1 MPVRIAFT
9 ACSKFNFDSEQRV
22 WLEIEEHRP
31 QHLMLLGDQIYMD
44 FRGDGGESAGDFIG
58 YELGEPGQASVS
70 LAEFEFQMRLRYRQ
84 QFSVASFRALV
95 HAIGARGGSVE
106 MVWDDHDFGFNNAL
120 GLSGGPSDDEFAE
133 YLMPADKK
141 LASRRLFEEFRWN
154 VGRLRV
160 DPAAQYE
167 VLPGQLAALADP
179 YRGVQWHVPLAFADV
194 FLLDTRSFRQ
204 SPPRK
209 KQGPDSS
216 ILGNAQWDWLRN
228 ALLASDKR
236 LAIVAAGSPL
246 SSPGLASD
254 QSWKQRKR
262 RPYRE
267 HGLLLELAA
276 QLQAQ
281 GKQLLFIGGD
291 RHTVDKIEDEPA
303 LPEFVCAGAA
313 APKGLFLNSNGRHFC
328 LVDVHE
334 PGRAAVRLFTRGEE
348 KEAWPEGTELRF
360 PSAETATAAQGL
372 VHSLGEGQG
381 KAHVHAQAHAQSPTA
396 PLLFSDLFLITDREF
411 DDEEPTDDPDTR
423 LHCFH
428 FSGDRMQGKASR
440 LKNWKPLDSDA
451 FWTAVRTSLVRLQQL
466 NPDNPSHIG
475 VFVPGNRESNDT
487 AIAQYRALNEI
498 AFNAQGG
505 GCIGV
510 CIVFDWAS
518 RMGAF
523 ALKEIYR
530 ENIERAE
537 AASAWL
543 EKILQ
548 SASTACREHHAQ
560 LSLVAHSLGNRVALP
575 ALARLPA
582 DTVDRYYANAADL
595 GRNVFDSE
603 AGQAALRA
611 SRSVL
616 VPYTG
621 SDFAM
626 SHAESADPD
635 TGPRLGRVGPSLPL
649 PDRVHA
655 KDTSGLVSRVDPH
668 GCLLWHPWPDE
679 DAGGLQQAFY
689 RALVAGD
696 WR

>member
-1 MPVRIAFT
+1 VI
-9 ACSKFNFDSEQRV
+9 
-22 WLEIEEHRP
+22 
-31 QHLMLLGDQIYMD
+31 
-44 FRGDGGESAGDFIG
+44 
-58 YELGEPGQASVS
+58 
-70 LAEFEFQMRLRYRQ
+70 
-84 QFSVASFRALV
+84 
-95 HAIGARGGSVE
+95 
-106 MVWDDHDFGFNNAL
+106 DDA
-120 GLSGGPSDDEFAE
+120 
-133 YLMPADKK
+133 
-141 LASRRLFEEFRWN
+141 
-154 VGRLRV
+154 
-160 DPAAQYE
+160 
-167 VLPGQLAALADP
+167 
-179 YRGVQWHVPLAFADV
+179 
-194 FLLDTRSFRQ
+194 
-204 SPPRK
+204 
-209 KQGPDSS
+209 
-216 ILGNAQWDWLRN
+216 
-228 ALLASDKR
+228 
-236 LAIVAAGSPL
+236 
-246 SSPGLASD
+246 
-254 QSWKQRKR
+254 
-262 RPYRE
+262 
-267 HGLLLELAA
+267 
-276 QLQAQ
+276 
-281 GKQLLFIGGD
+281 
-291 RHTVDKIEDEPA
+291 PA

-348 KEAWPEGTELRF
+348 KEAWPEGTEALSA
-360 PSAETATAAQGL
+360 SAETVAAQGL
-372 VHSLGEGQG
+372 VHSLGGGQG
-381 KAHVHAQAHAQSPTA
+381 KAQAQVHPHAHAQGPAA
-396 PLLFSDLFLITDREF
+396 PLPFSDLFLITDREF

-440 LKNWKPLDSDA
+440 LKNWKPLDVDA
-451 FWTAVRTSLVRLQQL
+451 FWAAVRASVVRLQQL
-466 NPDNPSHIG
+466 NPANASQLC

-487 AIAQYRALNEI
+487 AIAQYRALNDI

-505 GCIGV
+505 NCIGV
-510 CIVFDWAS
+510 CIVCDWAS

-548 SASTACREHHAQ
+548 SASTSCRAHNAQ

-595 GRNVFDSE
+595 GSNVFDSE
-603 AGQAALRA
+603 AGRAALRA

-626 SHAESADPD
+626 SHAESADPE

-649 PDRVHA
+649 PDRVHT